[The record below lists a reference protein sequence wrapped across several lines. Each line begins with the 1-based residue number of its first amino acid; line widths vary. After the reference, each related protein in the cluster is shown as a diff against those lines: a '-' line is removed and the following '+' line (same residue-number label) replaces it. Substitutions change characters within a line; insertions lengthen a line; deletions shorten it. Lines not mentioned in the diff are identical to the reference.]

1 MKCENP
7 NLVNVELDA
16 RYDNPIYNS
25 GVTQFQAGT
34 QVQTMYENN
43 TENKE
48 NSFCIQTLVINSA
61 MLRQGCETK
70 VLR

>member
-61 MLRQGCETK
+61 MLR
-70 VLR
+70 

>member
-1 MKCENP
+1 M
-7 NLVNVELDA
+7 A
-16 RYDNPIYNS
+16 
-25 GVTQFQAGT
+25 